1 MQFKTALIVAALGLF
16 ALPAW
21 SQTGQ
26 LNASAVITANLQ
38 GQTSASGVTDTATYS
53 GGIVF
58 SVRYHFRAHL
68 DFGAN
73 GGFTTFTQYYR
84 PVQAQ
89 EQANI
94 YEGTAVAIY
103 NFRDAAV
110 KLRPFVEGGGGV
122 LYFSPVASGS
132 TPGGAKV
139 VQPAVVAGVGVD
151 YKLGARFSARLG
163 YRGLF
168 YKPASFNVA
177 SQTVNTITQMGEPYI
192 GLVLKF

>member
-1 MQFKTALIVAALGLF
+1 MRFKLALIVAVLGLS

-26 LNASAVITANLQ
+26 MNVSAIITANIQ
-38 GQTSASGVTDTATYS
+38 GETSASGVTDTATYS

-58 SVRYHFRAHL
+58 SARYHFRSHL

-84 PVQAQ
+84 PQETQ

-94 YEGTAVAIY
+94 YEGTAEAIY
-103 NFRDAAV
+103 NFRDSAV
-110 KLRPFVEGGGGV
+110 KLRPFVEGGGGI

-139 VQPAVVAGVGVD
+139 LQPAVVAGVGID
-151 YKLGARFSARLG
+151 YKLGARFSLRTG

-168 YKPASFNVA
+168 YKPASFNIP
-177 SQTVNTITQMGEPYI
+177 SQTVNTIAQMGEPYI

>member
-1 MQFKTALIVAALGLF
+1 MVAALGLF
-16 ALPAW
+16 AIPAW
-21 SQTGQ
+21 SQTGEM
-26 LNASAVITANLQ
+26 NVSAVITANIQ
-38 GQTSASGVTDTATYS
+38 GEASASGVTDTATYS
-53 GGIVF
+53 GGILF
-58 SVRYHFRAHL
+58 SARYRFRPHI

-84 PVQAQ
+84 PVESQQ
-89 EQANI
+89 QANI
-94 YEGTAVAIY
+94 YEGTAVVIY

-110 KLRPFVEGGGGV
+110 KVRPFVEGGGGV

-139 VQPAVVAGVGVD
+139 VQPAVVAGVGID
-151 YKLGARFSARLG
+151 YKLNERFSARLG

-168 YKPASFNVA
+168 YKPAAFNV
-177 SQTVNTITQMGEPYI
+177 STQTVNTITQMGEPYI